1 MNVIVGFVLVMVGIL
16 GGYMGLGGKLAV
28 LNQPFELLIIGGAAL
43 GAFVASNT
51 KTIMVGSG
59 KSLKR
64 MLAGPRHKQ
73 DGYVELLSLLYQMF
87 KLARIKGNLAIE
99 KHIENPEESAIFTMF
114 PKVMGDSHAMQF
126 LCDYLRLLTMGSD
139 KPHELESL
147 MDQDMETHHD
157 EENAVVIALR
167 AVADSLPAIGIIA
180 AVLGVI
186 KTMASI
192 TEPPEVLGYLI
203 GAALVGTFLGILLS
217 YGFVGPM
224 AAMLSNVID
233 SDAKYYQCMKA
244 GLLAHVSGQ
253 PPMIAVEYA
262 RKTLPTDVRPN
273 FDELETVFDALPPIT
288 N

>member
-1 MNVIVGFVLVMVGIL
+1 MVR
-16 GGYMGLGGKLAV
+16 
-28 LNQPFELLIIGGAAL
+28 PPIIIKRVKKGHDAHHGGAW
-43 GAFVASNT
+43 
-51 KTIMVGSG
+51 M
-59 KSLKR
+59 
-64 MLAGPRHKQ
+64 
-73 DGYVELLSLLYQMF
+73 
-87 KLARIKGNLAIE
+87 
-99 KHIENPEESAIFTMF
+99 
-114 PKVMGDSHAMQF
+114 VMGDNHAMQF

-157 EENAVVIALR
+157 EENAVVTALR
-167 AVADSLPAIGIIA
+167 SVADSLPAIGIIA

-224 AAMLSNVID
+224 AAMLSNIID
-233 SDAKYYQCMKA
+233 ADAKYYQCMKA

-253 PPMIAVEYA
+253 PPMIAVEFA
-262 RKTLPTDVRPN
+262 RKTLPADVRPN
-273 FDELETVFDALPPIT
+273 FYELEEAFDSLPPIA

>member
-1 MNVIVGFVLVMVGIL
+1 MNVIVGFVLVIGCVL
-16 GGYMGLGGKLAV
+16 GGYMALGGKLAV

-51 KTIMVGSG
+51 KTIMSGTG

-64 MLAGPRHKQ
+64 MLSGPRHKQ

-87 KLARIKGNLAIE
+87 KLARAKGDLAIE
-99 KHIENPEESAIFTMF
+99 EHIENPEESAIFTMF

-157 EENAVVIALR
+157 EENAVVTALR
-167 AVADSLPAIGIIA
+167 SVADSLPAIGIIA

-233 SDAKYYQCMKA
+233 SDAKYYQCMKT

-253 PPMIAVEYA
+253 PPMIAVEFA

-273 FDELETVFDALPPIT
+273 FYELEAAFDSLPPVA

>member
-1 MNVIVGFVLVMVGIL
+1 MNVIVGFVLVIGCVL
-16 GGYMGLGGKLAV
+16 GGYMALGGKLSV

-51 KTIMVGSG
+51 KTIMSGAG

-64 MLAGPRHKQ
+64 MVAGPHHKQ
-73 DGYVELLSLLYQMF
+73 DGYLELLSLLYQMF
-87 KLARIKGNLAIE
+87 KLARVKGNLAIE
-99 KHIENPEESAIFTMF
+99 KHIENPEESDIFTMF
-114 PKVMGDSHAMQF
+114 PKVMGDGHAMQF

-157 EENAVVIALR
+157 EENAVVTALR
-167 AVADSLPAIGIIA
+167 AVADSLPAIGIVA

-186 KTMASI
+186 KTMGSI

-224 AAMLSNVID
+224 AAMLSNIID
-233 SDAKYYQCMKA
+233 ADAKYYQCMKA

-253 PPMIAVEYA
+253 PPMIAVEFA
-262 RKTLPTDVRPN
+262 RKTLPSDVRPN
-273 FDELETVFDALPPIT
+273 FYELEEAFDSLPPIA